1 MPNIHN
7 DGVQLCK
14 YHTEQNWEIGE
25 KNTNFHLH
33 FHGEQGQL
41 GGQSAGLVIQRSRV
55 QFTVWAAGEFSFP
68 GPTFCADSYFGT
80 RFTSVLPQYQIKDPG
95 HSAKSAGGRLHR
107 MH

>member
-1 MPNIHN
+1 MPCPTFF
-7 DGVQLCK
+7 QTTK
-14 YHTEQNWEIGE
+14 EQTTFIS
-25 KNTNFHLH
+25 TNGTQRRL
-33 FHGEQGQL
+33 L
-41 GGQSAGLVIQRSRV
+41 YNVTLLYRIPVGG
-55 QFTVWAAGEFSFP
+55 AAGEFSFP